1 VEKKDEKKLMLV
13 LAVLAIVAF
22 YFLVRLPYMR
32 KLPSGVDA
40 HFHLIAASRFE
51 KGHSPK
57 FLEKFAVGDNYAH
70 PPLLHFLL
78 SFIPEQARPQT
89 LFVVGSA
96 ADCCVALLT
105 YYLAEKVV
113 PWPYSFIAAILYSI
127 IPAAYLQSVSQ
138 SARPLGVLWYNLS
151 IILVA
156 QDNPAM
162 LTLASIAVALTL
174 LSHKMATQTLL
185 FTCLLLSPL
194 LFMADKLFPLALIFG
209 FGLALLLT
217 KGGYIVTL
225 KDHVGYL
232 KYHFRHGSW
241 DKGNKRPGSPKRLFM
256 FLPFFYIPI
265 FGLLLDSQ
273 IFCRI
278 SLILAW
284 YIAVLIIFFSWLWGD
299 GYRYLACAALPTSIL
314 SAQALYAGVN
324 ALWIIPALA
333 SSAFVIYRNLRT
345 QSHQVWPDF
354 NKIKVSPNSVILVM
368 PSYAGYIVARSL
380 NCKVLWGGGNQ
391 ESLRFE
397 LETLPKIM
405 SNSPNDL
412 ISKFHVT
419 HLLLGSKNLS
429 FIKPIQ
435 DSFTRTVE
443 TNGYVLFSRKKD

>member
-1 VEKKDEKKLMLV
+1 MLV
-13 LAVLAIVAF
+13 FAVLAIVAF

-40 HFHLIAASRFE
+40 HFHLIATSRFE

-89 LFVVGSA
+89 LFVAGSA

-105 YYLAEKVV
+105 YYLAEQIV

-127 IPAAYLQSVSQ
+127 IPAVYLQSVSQ
-138 SARPLGVLWYNLS
+138 SARPLGSLWYNLS
-151 IILVA
+151 IFLIV
-156 QDNPAM
+156 QSNPVM
-162 LTLASIAVALTL
+162 LPLASVTVALTL

-194 LFMADKLFPLALIFG
+194 LFMANRLFPLALIFG

-217 KGGYIVTL
+217 KGGYITTL

-232 KYHFRHGSW
+232 KYHFKHGSW
-241 DKGNKRPGSPKRLFM
+241 NHGTKRPDSPKRLFM

-273 IFCRI
+273 IFYQT

-284 YIAVLIIFFSWLWGD
+284 YMAVLAIFCLWLWGD
-299 GYRYLACAALPTSIL
+299 GYRYLAYAALPTSIL
-314 SAQALYAGVN
+314 SVQALCADVN
-324 ALWIIPALA
+324 ALWIIPAIA
-333 SSAFVIYRNLRT
+333 VSALVICKNLRS
-345 QSHQVWPDF
+345 QQVWPDF
-354 NKIKVSPNSVILVM
+354 SKLKVSPDSIILVM
-368 PSYAGYIVARSL
+368 PSYAGYIAARNL

-391 ESLRFE
+391 ESLKFE

-405 SNSPNDL
+405 SDSPSDL
-412 ISKFHVT
+412 IEKYHVT
-419 HLLLGSKNLS
+419 HILLGPKHLG
-429 FIKPIQ
+429 FIKPIE
-435 DSFTRTVE
+435 DRFEKIVE
-443 TNGYVLFSRKKD
+443 TNGYVLFKRK